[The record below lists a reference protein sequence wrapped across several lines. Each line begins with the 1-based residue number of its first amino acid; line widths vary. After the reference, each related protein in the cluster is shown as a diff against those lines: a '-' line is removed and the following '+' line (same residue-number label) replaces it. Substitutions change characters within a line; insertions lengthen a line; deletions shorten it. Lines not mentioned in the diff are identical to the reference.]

1 MLGAGYFNPLP
12 GYMNLADALAV
23 AENMHM
29 GSGLFWP
36 VPILHMTTRD
46 KVTDEFRTT
55 GQIAL
60 RDPNVEGNPIL
71 AIQEVNAIEEMA
83 AEQIETIVGHVF
95 RTTDQEHPG
104 VAAFKAAGNIAD
116 LRPDPGAEPF
126 LLPHRFPQYVP
137 HGAGNPPV
145 DPGHGLEH
153 RGRFPDP

>member
-1 MLGAGYFNPLP
+1 MISPYESETLNPLYVADDAERNRLLEAGEAMPSLVLASTAAANAAMLGAGYFNPLP

-23 AENMHM
+23 AENMHV

-36 VPILHMTTRD
+36 VPILHMTTGD

-71 AIQEVNAIEEMA
+71 AIQEVNAIEEMT

-95 RTTDQEHPG
+95 RTTD
-104 VAAFKAAGNIAD
+104 
-116 LRPDPGAEPF
+116 
-126 LLPHRFPQYVP
+126 
-137 HGAGNPPV
+137 
-145 DPGHGLEH
+145 
-153 RGRFPDP
+153 